1 MGLINFKPF
10 SGPHEF
16 SQLMRALFH
25 MYRLETPDLFSFDW
39 LQKTLDLEVVCKD
52 TTNEE
57 VGISTPRSLEQA
69 IRKCARIN
77 SPNSPEFLS
86 PPVDYS
92 WTGWMGLA
100 IDDLKKEV
108 TIKTEAKC
116 EGPLFSF
123 LGQGLIAN
131 GHRRVLAQRLFR
143 HRPDHWSM
151 TIRDH
156 SPLNQYKSRKDY
168 LLRSE
173 ILGVT
178 SIIYR
183 QMNEIR
189 WDPSKYK
196 YTEPEL
202 IYSGGPLIVKFIAH
216 FSSFLDGY
224 NANIPLGHDCDL
236 YSRQSTGGSGD
247 LRSVKG
253 VHLSYIC
260 TESFL

>member
-1 MGLINFKPF
+1 M
-10 SGPHEF
+10 
-16 SQLMRALFH
+16 
-25 MYRLETPDLFSFDW
+25 
-39 LQKTLDLEVVCKD
+39 
-52 TTNEE
+52 
-57 VGISTPRSLEQA
+57 
-69 IRKCARIN
+69 
-77 SPNSPEFLS
+77 
-86 PPVDYS
+86 
-92 WTGWMGLA
+92 
-100 IDDLKKEV
+100 
-108 TIKTEAKC
+108 
-116 EGPLFSF
+116 FSF